1 MSEIKPGCY
10 ILQPI
15 TPISAPNI
23 QLLIQLLQGDFPLP
37 SPFCLLTHPTHRR
50 SGRPPNATNSLP
62 THTLPN
68 PPRRRLH
75 KLQLGHPR
83 WSTQDRFKEGILD
96 DR

>member
-37 SPFCLLTHPTHRR
+37 SPLLLTHISHAQTLRKTPKRYRLSTHPH
-50 SGRPPNATNSLP
+50 PPK
-62 THTLPN
+62 
-68 PPRRRLH
+68 PPSETSS
-75 KLQLGHPR
+75 QVAIGSSEMEHPR
-83 WSTQDRFKEGILD
+83 PLQRGYS
-96 DR
+96 